1 MTTLIPLTSYYRRE
15 QREILG
21 RALSSLRE
29 SGRQIITLHYHR
41 QEWQMRQIAQAMN
54 VYESCISQPS
64 GVTLE
69 RVSVLLAV
77 PVQR

>member
-1 MTTLIPLTSYYRRE
+1 V
-15 QREILG
+15 
-21 RALSSLRE
+21 LSSLRE
-29 SGRQIITLHYHR
+29 SGRQIITLHYHQ

-64 GVTLE
+64 GVTQE

-77 PVQR
+77 PVQRSLRGTMRHGYGGARGK